1 MDEHSHSQHSH
12 HSVAQKVSEPVK
24 PFRKM
29 EYVCPMHPEIRRDR
43 PGDCP
48 ICGMTLV
55 AQGGEPDSD
64 AEDKELRSLFR
75 KFILST
81 IFSLPLFFLAMSEMF
96 FPHLVFEFTLGLGDR
111 IQFVLASLVFWGPGF
126 FLVRK
131 GIVSFKSMN
140 LNMYSLIL
148 IGVGAAYLF
157 SVAALFFSDFFP
169 QSLHSHGKVALYF
182 EAASVILTLVI
193 LGEYLQARA
202 QRRTGGAIQ
211 ALLGLSPKTAHL
223 LNGNSELEIRI
234 EEIRVGDRLRVKPG
248 EKIPIDGKIE
258 EGSSYVEESML
269 TGEPLPV
276 KKEKGDRVFGATINQ
291 TGSFVLIADK
301 IGSETALSQI
311 IHMVEEAQ
319 RSKAPIQGLADRVA
333 GWLVPFVLLIS
344 VLTFCAWYFFG
355 PEPSLSYAV
364 LNSLSVLIIAC
375 PCALGLATPI
385 SVMVGVGI
393 GAQNG
398 ILIRNAEAL
407 EKTEKGTV
415 LFTDKTGTLTEGR
428 PRVIEVYPEN
438 EQILR
443 FAAALESRSEHPIA
457 KAIVRKTEES
467 GLMIPDVIDF
477 SSITGNGV
485 SGKIDGKSVYVGKKK
500 YWNVKEVPEDLLKK
514 EELFLNQGKTV
525 VWVAD
530 DQKYLGVITVTDPIK
545 ETTPKAV
552 SDIEAFGIRI
562 VMLTGDAKT
571 SAQKVG
577 DQIGIREI
585 YSELSPEG
593 KKEIV
598 KSAKKEN
605 EIILVAG
612 DGINDAP
619 SLSESDV
626 GIAMGSG
633 TEIAI
638 QSASIT
644 LVKGDLLGI
653 SKAIR
658 LSKATMNNIKMNLFF
673 SFAYNF
679 LGIPIAAGL
688 LYPFLGILL
697 SPMIAGAAMSLSSV
711 SVVMN
716 ALRLR
721 KTKL

>member
-1 MDEHSHSQHSH
+1 MEEHAHHQHTH
-12 HSVAQKVSEPVK
+12 HPATQKVSEPIK
-24 PFRKM
+24 PFRKI
-29 EYVCPMHPEIRRDR
+29 EYVCPMHPEIRRDQ

-48 ICGMTLV
+48 ICGMSLV
-55 AQGGEPDSD
+55 PRGGEPDSD
-64 AEDKELRSLFR
+64 AEDKEILSLFR
-75 KFILST
+75 KFVISSILT
-81 IFSLPLFFLAMSEMF
+81 LPLFFLAMSEMF
-96 FPHLVFEFTLGLGDR
+96 FPHFVSDFTFGFGDW
-111 IQFVLASLVFWGPGF
+111 IQFVLSSFIFWGPGF
-126 FLVRK
+126 FLVKK
-131 GIVSFKSMN
+131 GVTSFKSMN

-157 SVAALFFSDFFP
+157 STAALFFSDFFP
-169 QSLHSHGKVALYF
+169 DSLQSHGKPALYF

-223 LNGNSELEIRI
+223 LEGNSEREIQI

-276 KKEKGDRVFGATINQ
+276 KKEKGDRVFGATVNQ
-291 TGSFVLIADK
+291 TGSFILRADK

-333 GWLVPFVLLIS
+333 GLLVPFVLLLS
-344 VLTFCAWYFFG
+344 VITFFVWYFFG

-428 PRVIEVYPEN
+428 PRVTEIYPEN
-438 EQILR
+438 ERILKL
-443 FAAALESRSEHPIA
+443 ASALELRSEHPIA
-457 KAIVRKTEES
+457 KAIVRKAEES
-467 GLMIPDVIDF
+467 NVQLPDVIDF

-485 SGKIDGKSVYVGKKK
+485 TGKIEGKSAYVGKKK
-500 YWNVKEVPEDLLKK
+500 YWNVKEIPEDLLKK

-525 VWVAD
+525 VWVGED
-530 DQKYLGVITVTDPIK
+530 EKYIGIISVADPIK

-552 SDIEAFGIRI
+552 SDIGALGIRI

-577 DQIGIREI
+577 DQIGIKEI

-598 KSAKKEN
+598 KAAKKKN
-605 EIILVAG
+605 EILLVAG

-619 SLSESDV
+619 ALSESDV

-658 LSKATMNNIKMNLFF
+658 LSKATMKNIKINLFF

-688 LYPFLGILL
+688 LYPLFGILL

-716 ALRLR
+716 ALHLR

>member
-1 MDEHSHSQHSH
+1 
-12 HSVAQKVSEPVK
+12 
-24 PFRKM
+24 
-29 EYVCPMHPEIRRDR
+29 MHPEIRRDK

-55 AQGGEPDSD
+55 PQGGAPDSD
-64 AEDKELRSLFR
+64 EEDKETRSLFR
-75 KFILST
+75 KFVLSSILT
-81 IFSLPLFFLAMSEMF
+81 LPLFLLAMSEMF
-96 FPHLVFEFTLGLGDR
+96 FPHSASEFTFGFGDR
-111 IQFVLASLVFWGPGF
+111 IQFVLSSLVFWGPGF

-131 GIVSFKSMN
+131 GIISFKSMN

-157 SVAALFFSDFFP
+157 STAALFFSDFFP
-169 QSLHSHGKVALYF
+169 DSLHSHGKPALYF
-182 EAASVILTLVI
+182 EAASVILALVI

-223 LNGNSELEIRI
+223 LEGNSEREIQI
-234 EEIRVGDRLRVKPG
+234 DEIRVGDRLRVKPG

-276 KKEKGDRVFGATINQ
+276 KKEKGDRVFGATVNQ
-291 TGSFVLIADK
+291 TGSFVLRADK
-301 IGSETALSQI
+301 VGSETALSQI

-344 VLTFCAWYFFG
+344 VITFCVWYFFG

-428 PRVIEVYPEN
+428 PRVTEIYPEN
-438 EQILR
+438 EKILKL
-443 FAAALESRSEHPIA
+443 ASALESRSEHPIA
-457 KAIVRKTEES
+457 KAIVRKAEES
-467 GLMIPDVIDF
+467 GVSLPDVADF

-485 SGKIDGKSVYVGKKK
+485 IGKIEGKFVYVGKKK
-500 YWNVKEVPEDLLKK
+500 YWNVKEIPEDLLKN
-514 EELFLNQGKTV
+514 EEVFLSQGKTV
-525 VWVAD
+525 VWVGED
-530 DQKYLGVITVTDPIK
+530 EKYLGIISVADPIK

-552 SDIEAFGIRI
+552 LDIGSFGIRI

-571 SAQKVG
+571 SAKKVG
-577 DQIGIREI
+577 DQIGIKEI

-598 KSAKKEN
+598 KAAKKEN
-605 EIILVAG
+605 EILLVAG

-619 SLSESDV
+619 ALSESDV

-688 LYPFLGILL
+688 LYPFFGILL

>member
-1 MDEHSHSQHSH
+1 MGEHSNHEHGH
-12 HSVAQKVSEPVK
+12 HPAAIKVPETIK
-24 PFRKM
+24 PFRKT
-29 EYVCPMHPEIRRDR
+29 EYVCPMHPEIRRDQ

-55 AQGGEPDSD
+55 PQGGEPDSK
-64 AEDKELRSLFR
+64 AEDKEIRSLFV
-75 KFILST
+75 KFVLST
-81 IFSLPLFFLAMSEMF
+81 ILTLPLFLLAMLEMF
-96 FPHLVFEFTLGLGDR
+96 FPHSVSEFTLGFGDQ
-111 IQFVLASLVFWGPGF
+111 IQFVLSSLVFWGPGF

-131 GIVSFKSMN
+131 GIISFKNMS

-157 SVAALFFSDFFP
+157 STMALFFSDFFP
-169 QSLHSHGKVALYF
+169 DTLYSHGKAALYF

-193 LGEYLQARA
+193 LGEYLQVRA

-223 LNGNSELEIRI
+223 LEGNSEREIQI

-276 KKEKGDRVFGATINQ
+276 KKEKGDRVFGATVNQ
-291 TGSFVLIADK
+291 TGSFVLRADK
-301 IGSETALSQI
+301 VGSETALSQI

-333 GWLVPFVLLIS
+333 GLLVPFVLLIS
-344 VLTFCAWYFFG
+344 VITFCVWYFFG
-355 PEPSLSYAV
+355 PEPSLSYAI

-428 PRVIEVYPEN
+428 PRVTEIYPEN
-438 EQILR
+438 EQVLR
-443 FAAALESRSEHPIA
+443 LAAALESRSEHPIA
-457 KAIVRKTEES
+457 KAIVRKAEES
-467 GLMIPDVIDF
+467 GIHIPDVVDF

-485 SGKIDGKSVYVGKKK
+485 TGKIEGKSAYVGKKK
-500 YWNVKEVPEDLLKK
+500 FWTVKEIPEDLLKN
-514 EELFLNQGKTV
+514 EEVFLNQGKTV
-525 VWVAD
+525 VWVAE
-530 DQKYLGVITVTDPIK
+530 DQKYLGIISVADPIK

-552 SDIEAFGIRI
+552 SDIRSFGIRI

-571 SAQKVG
+571 SAKKVG
-577 DQIGIREI
+577 DQIGIKEI

-593 KKEIV
+593 KREIV

-605 EIILVAG
+605 EVLLVAG

-619 SLSESDV
+619 ALSESDV

-653 SKAIR
+653 SKVIR
-658 LSKATMNNIKMNLFF
+658 LSKATMKNIKMNLFF

-679 LGIPIAAGL
+679 WGIPIAAGL
-688 LYPFLGILL
+688 LYPFFGILL

>member
-1 MDEHSHSQHSH
+1 MDEHSNHKHSH
-12 HSVAQKVSEPVK
+12 HPVAQKVSEPVK
-24 PFRKM
+24 PFRKT
-29 EYVCPMHPEIRRDR
+29 EYVCPMHPEIRRDK

-55 AQGGEPDSD
+55 PQGGDPDSD
-64 AEDKELRSLFR
+64 AEDKETHSLFI
-75 KFILST
+75 KFVLST
-81 IFSLPLFFLAMSEMF
+81 ILTLPLFLLATLEMF
-96 FPHLVFEFTLGLGDR
+96 FPHSISEFTLGFGDH
-111 IQFVLASLVFWGPGF
+111 IQFVLSSLVFWGPGF

-131 GIVSFKSMN
+131 GIISFKTMN
-140 LNMYSLIL
+140 LNMYSLIV

-157 SVAALFFSDFFP
+157 STAALFFSDFFP
-169 QSLHSHGKVALYF
+169 DALHSHGKAALYF

-193 LGEYLQARA
+193 LGEYLQVRA

-223 LNGNSELEIRI
+223 LEGNSEREIQI

-269 TGEPLPV
+269 TGEPVPV
-276 KKEKGDRVFGATINQ
+276 KKEKGDRVFGATVNQ
-291 TGSFVLIADK
+291 TGSFVLRADK
-301 IGSETALSQI
+301 VGSETALSQI

-344 VLTFCAWYFFG
+344 VITFCVWYFFG

-428 PRVIEVYPEN
+428 PRVTEIYPEN
-438 EQILR
+438 EQILKL
-443 FAAALESRSEHPIA
+443 ASALESRSEHPIA
-457 KAIVRKTEES
+457 KAIVRKAEES
-467 GLMIPDVIDF
+467 GIQIPDVVDF

-485 SGKIDGKSVYVGKKK
+485 TGKIEGKSAYVGKKK
-500 YWNVKEVPEDLLKK
+500 FWNVKEIPQDLLKN
-514 EELFLNQGKTV
+514 EEVFLNQGKTV
-525 VWVAD
+525 VWVAEEE
-530 DQKYLGVITVTDPIK
+530 KYLGIICVTDPIK

-552 SDIEAFGIRI
+552 SDIRSFGIRI
-562 VMLTGDAKT
+562 VMLTGDAKA
-571 SAQKVG
+571 SAKKVG
-577 DQIGIREI
+577 DQIGIKEI

-605 EIILVAG
+605 EILLVAG

-619 SLSESDV
+619 ALSESDV

-653 SKAIR
+653 SKVIR
-658 LSKATMNNIKMNLFF
+658 LSKATMKNIKMNLFF

-688 LYPFLGILL
+688 LYPFFGILL
-697 SPMIAGAAMSLSSV
+697 SPMLAGAAMSLSSV

-721 KTKL
+721 KTEL